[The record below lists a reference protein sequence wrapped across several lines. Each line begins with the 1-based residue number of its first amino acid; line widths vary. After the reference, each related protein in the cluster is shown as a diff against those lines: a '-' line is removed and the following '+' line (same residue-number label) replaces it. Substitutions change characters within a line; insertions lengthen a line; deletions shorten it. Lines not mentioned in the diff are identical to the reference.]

1 MSDLTRREALFVA
14 GACACC
20 AMSVDLARADEG
32 DQPKPQGPSGA
43 PAALPKRL
51 QIGKPADFAKPGFYD
66 KFAKQKLMV
75 ANLGDKLV
83 AMTTVCP
90 HKGCSVKP
98 NPANPQGLKCPCHKA
113 EFNVKGVPTHGPAKS
128 PLDRFAL
135 SQEADGVITVDMTKS
150 FIESK
155 WEDPAA
161 FIALKPAEA
170 AK

>member
-20 AMSVDLARADEG
+20 AMSVDLAQADE
-32 DQPKPQGPSGA
+32 DDRPKRQA
-43 PAALPKRL
+43 PAALPKSL
-51 QIGKPADFAKPGFYD
+51 QIGKTADFAKAGFYD

-83 AMTTVCP
+83 AMTTVCT

-98 NPANPQGLKCPCHKA
+98 NPANPEGLKCPCHKA
-113 EFNVKGVPTHGPAKS
+113 EFDVKGMPTHGPAKT

-135 SQEADGVITVDMTKS
+135 SQGADGVITVDMTKS

-155 WEDPAA
+155 WEDPAS